1 VQLTRHRFLL
11 FFGVV
16 YLSLPVDF
24 LLMSCEVPPNVSAIK
39 SNTMRISLKRSG
51 GFTGIPLSITVDTTT
66 LSPEETI
73 QFQQMV
79 EAADFF
85 HLPATIPAA
94 PQPDRF
100 QYQVTVEEQ
109 DRTHR
114 VSVGESAVPPTLKPL
129 LNRLMDAARQNY

>member
-11 FFGVV
+11 FSWAVF
-16 YLSLPVDF
+16 LSLPIDV
-24 LLMSCEVPPNVSAIK
+24 LLMSCEIPSDISAIK

-51 GFTGIPLSITVDTTT
+51 GFTGIPLTVTVDTAT
-66 LSPEETI
+66 LSSEEAI
-73 QFQQMV
+73 QLQHMV

-100 QYQVTVEEQ
+100 QYQVTVEQQ

-114 VSVGESAVPPTLKPL
+114 VSVGESAIPPTLKPL
-129 LNRLMDAARQNY
+129 LNRLMDAARRN